1 MSFNSKLVKTKFDL
15 NELDKDLLS
24 LYLCRPYSLVLKL
37 RSIEYEIIMFIFIDN
52 LYNETTN
59 KYFDEMYRKLG

>member
-24 LYLCRPYSLVLKL
+24 LYLFRPY
-37 RSIEYEIIMFIFIDN
+37 
-52 LYNETTN
+52 
-59 KYFDEMYRKLG
+59 